1 MDGGDFTHSN
11 IAVAP
16 DTGRKSE
23 APEPQTMDPS
33 ERLQTARDR
42 VKEYEQEKWSGESAK
57 KMFAPSVDP
66 KGFLEK
72 YKTNFAKN
80 QETAG
85 HKSFNPTEKD
95 KLK

>member
-16 DTGRKSE
+16 DNGGGGEVAAMETK
-23 APEPQTMDPS
+23 PTS

-42 VKEYEQEKWSGESAK
+42 VKEYESEKWSGESAE
-57 KMFAPSVDP
+57 KMFTPAKDP
-66 KGFLEK
+66 QGFLEK

-85 HKSFNPTEKD
+85 KSFGPAT
-95 KLK
+95 